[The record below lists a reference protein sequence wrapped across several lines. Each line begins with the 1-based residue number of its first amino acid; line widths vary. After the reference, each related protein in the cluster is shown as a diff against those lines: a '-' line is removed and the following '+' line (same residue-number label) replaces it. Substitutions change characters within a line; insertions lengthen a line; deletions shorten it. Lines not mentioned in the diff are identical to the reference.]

1 MFGTIYRAGHG
12 HVRSL
17 KEAKHLG
24 SFQSREEEPKSQ
36 HITRGRLHLYKRYNL
51 HLLNIIRASEDLRE
65 PDSGTWCN
73 ERITQ

>member
-12 HVRSL
+12 HARSL

-36 HITRGRLHLYKRYNL
+36 HITQWKA
-51 HLLNIIRASEDLRE
+51 ASLQKIQFTFAKHN
-65 PDSGTWCN
+65 PCL
-73 ERITQ
+73 

>member
-24 SFQSREEEPKSQ
+24 AFQSREEKPKSQ
-36 HITRGRLHLYKRYNL
+36 HILQLKAASLQKLRFTFAKHNPVPQRILGNL
-51 HLLNIIRASEDLRE
+51 ILAQSVMKK
-65 PDSGTWCN
+65 
-73 ERITQ
+73 